1 MRLLA
6 SNADGSVRDGLSL
19 LDQCLASG
27 EKELDRDTVLEFLGT
42 VSVEFFIDLTER
54 TALGDAAGALIL
66 LDQALQEGKDVKQL
80 MKDWMSHYRNL
91 LITKYIRNPE
101 DMLNMS
107 SENIE
112 KLRQQSKPDFSR

>member
-66 LDQALQEGKDVKQL
+66 LDQACRREK
-80 MKDWMSHYRNL
+80 
-91 LITKYIRNPE
+91 T
-101 DMLNMS
+101 S
-107 SENIE
+107 S
-112 KLRQQSKPDFSR
+112 S